1 MWALA
6 TLGIEPSQHLAD
18 DLRLRATGVAGE
30 LTGHGVS
37 SVLWS
42 FATMGESPGD
52 SLMNALR
59 LRSLDLLAAQRLG
72 GGAQG
77 GVKGVDGFTAQGISN
92 CIWAYAILGE
102 VPGETLLVALSEQA
116 RLCEHEFTPQV
127 PSLSDFS
134 SFANGSNELA
144 LQQKHLLFSSFK
156 HP

>member
-1 MWALA
+1 M
-6 TLGIEPSQHLAD
+6 
-18 DLRLRATGVAGE
+18 AGE

-59 LRSLDLLAAQRLG
+59 LRSLDLLEGQRLG

-77 GVKGVDGFTAQGISN
+77 GVKGVEGFSAQGISN
-92 CIWAYAILGE
+92 CFWAYAILGE
-102 VPGETLLVALSEQA
+102 MPGETLLVALSQQA

-127 PSLSDFS
+127 RPLPDFS
-134 SFANGSNELA
+134 TFANGLNEVA
-144 LQQKHLLFSSFK
+144 LQRKHLPFSSFK